1 MSKEMKARRPR
12 ARHRD
17 VVLGA
22 LDERIQILADSL
34 SDRDPGTLGTVIR
47 IRELLDELRRSI
59 YKDGGGEE

>member
-1 MSKEMKARRPR
+1 MSKEMKTRRPR

-17 VVLGA
+17 VVFGA
-22 LDERIQILADSL
+22 LDERIQILSDS
-34 SDRDPGTLGTVIR
+34 STDVGISATISR

>member
-1 MSKEMKARRPR
+1 MSKEIKARRPR

-17 VVLGA
+17 VVFGA
-22 LDERIQILADSL
+22 LDERIQILSDS
-34 SDRDPGTLGTVIR
+34 STDVGISATISR

>member
-1 MSKEMKARRPR
+1 MSKEMKTRRPR

-17 VVLGA
+17 VVFGA
-22 LDERIQILADSL
+22 LDERIQILADS
-34 SDRDPGTLGTVIR
+34 STDTGTNATVSR